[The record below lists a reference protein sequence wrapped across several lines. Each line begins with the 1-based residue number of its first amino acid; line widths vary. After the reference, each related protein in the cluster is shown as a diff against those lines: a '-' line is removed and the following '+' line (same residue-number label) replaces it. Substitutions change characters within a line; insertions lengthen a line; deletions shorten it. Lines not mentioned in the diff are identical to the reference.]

1 MTQVA
6 VFYAIKWICGV
17 SAFGCGYMCMG
28 VCVCVHTEIHKK
40 SRSSE
45 RWHTRRASSHQSE
58 KQVFSN
64 QPSFLAYFLCRLTAQ
79 TSFTCRPPALSPDPI
94 LLKVTPSDNLQ
105 VLFSVFATFGL
116 FFPQPFLFHFTPGVK
131 VTHSGSYAASASL
144 LEATQRSPKW
154 LLFCWICAG
163 YNGHDSLH
171 TVVTHGPA
179 VIRCYF

>member
-116 FFPQPFLFHFTPGVK
+116 FFPNHFFFILHRVSRSHIQVHMQLLLLYWKPLSAPQNGCFSV
-131 VTHSGSYAASASL
+131 GSVQAIMDMTLSTLWSHTDL
-144 LEATQRSPKW
+144 L
-154 LLFCWICAG
+154 L
-163 YNGHDSLH
+163 
-171 TVVTHGPA
+171 
-179 VIRCYF
+179 

>member
-1 MTQVA
+1 MQLSESV
-6 VFYAIKWICGV
+6 VCLHLGV
-17 SAFGCGYMCMG
+17 GTCAW
-28 VCVCVHTEIHKK
+28 VCVHTEIHKK

-116 FFPQPFLFHFTPGVK
+116 FFFPTISFSFYTGCQGHTFRFICSFCFSIGSHSALPKMAAFL
-131 VTHSGSYAASASL
+131 L
-144 LEATQRSPKW
+144 DLCR
-154 LLFCWICAG
+154 L
-163 YNGHDSLH
+163 
-171 TVVTHGPA
+171 
-179 VIRCYF
+179 